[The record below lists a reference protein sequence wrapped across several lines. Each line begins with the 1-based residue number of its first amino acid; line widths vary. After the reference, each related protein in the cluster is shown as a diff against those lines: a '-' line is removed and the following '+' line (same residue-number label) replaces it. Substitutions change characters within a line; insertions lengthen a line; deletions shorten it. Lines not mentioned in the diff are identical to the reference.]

1 MNRALAPVIPAPAGI
16 HPAHPCIL
24 QILILTKTYP
34 CQRVRPVP
42 PIPKIP
48 ILTNLPP
55 RPLSSPHPRPI
66 CPSDGSGRCKTILQ
80 RRAAP
85 GRGTLAPTGRPR
97 AVARPCPRPR
107 RGTMSGPTPCPLP
120 LPLPLAPAHVRSGA
134 ASLPL
139 APPGQPGP
147 ASADRSVLRS
157 TDLWPAH
164 ASRPLQAVLPR
175 VPATSRH
182 LDCPPAH
189 HLNRHSH
196 ASRSHTPLRGVNPR
210 PPVATG
216 GPPGSYAPATC
227 PANAQ
232 TSTARPTRCVTQR
245 VHPAIQV
252 PSRPPPAT
260 AGTGGSRQHPS
271 RAPPRAPPAEN
282 LPL

>member
-1 MNRALAPVIPAPAGI
+1 MQDHPGAPGSARQRNPGTDGPAACGGAAVPAPQAWD
-16 HPAHPCIL
+16 H
-24 QILILTKTYP
+24 
-34 CQRVRPVP
+34 VR
-42 PIPKIP
+42 
-48 ILTNLPP
+48 
-55 RPLSSPHPRPI
+55 SH
-66 CPSDGSGRCKTILQ
+66 
-80 RRAAP
+80 
-85 GRGTLAPTGRPR
+85 
-97 AVARPCPRPR
+97 AV
-107 RGTMSGPTPCPLP
+107 PLP
-120 LPLPLAPAHVRSGA
+120 LPLPLALDHVRSGAASLPLAPDHVRSGA

-210 PPVATG
+210 PPVAPG
-216 GPPGSYAPATC
+216 GPPGGYAPATC

-271 RAPPRAPPAEN
+271 RAPPAEN

>member
-1 MNRALAPVIPAPAGI
+1 M
-16 HPAHPCIL
+16 
-24 QILILTKTYP
+24 QDYP
-34 CQRVRPVP
+34 
-42 PIPKIP
+42 
-48 ILTNLPP
+48 
-55 RPLSSPHPRPI
+55 
-66 CPSDGSGRCKTILQ
+66 
-80 RRAAP
+80 AAP
-85 GRGTLAPTGRPR
+85 GSARQRNPGTDGPAACGGAAVPAPQAWDHVRSH
-97 AVARPCPRPR
+97 AVPV
-107 RGTMSGPTPCPLP
+107 PLP
-120 LPLPLAPAHVRSGA
+120 LPLALDHVRSGAASLPLAPAHVRSGA

-271 RAPPRAPPAEN
+271 RAPPAEN

>member
-1 MNRALAPVIPAPAGI
+1 MSRTPIRGGNPLPLSTWWSGGRVTGQGRTTPGTIRAALAR
-16 HPAHPCIL
+16 
-24 QILILTKTYP
+24 
-34 CQRVRPVP
+34 QRVRT
-42 PIPKIP
+42 IPKIP

-85 GRGTLAPTGRPR
+85 GSARQRQTGTDGPAACGGAAVPAPQAWDHVRSH
-97 AVARPCPRPR
+97 AV
-107 RGTMSGPTPCPLP
+107 PLH

-157 TDLWPAH
+157 TDLWPAP

-196 ASRSHTPLRGVNPR
+196 ASRSTPRYE
-210 PPVATG
+210 A
-216 GPPGSYAPATC
+216 
-227 PANAQ
+227 
-232 TSTARPTRCVTQR
+232 
-245 VHPAIQV
+245 
-252 PSRPPPAT
+252 
-260 AGTGGSRQHPS
+260 
-271 RAPPRAPPAEN
+271 
-282 LPL
+282 

>member
-1 MNRALAPVIPAPAGI
+1 M
-16 HPAHPCIL
+16 
-24 QILILTKTYP
+24 QDYP
-34 CQRVRPVP
+34 
-42 PIPKIP
+42 
-48 ILTNLPP
+48 
-55 RPLSSPHPRPI
+55 
-66 CPSDGSGRCKTILQ
+66 
-80 RRAAP
+80 AAP
-85 GRGTLAPTGRPR
+85 GSARQRNPGTDGPAACGGAAVPAPQAWDHVRSH
-97 AVARPCPRPR
+97 AV
-107 RGTMSGPTPCPLP
+107 PLP
-120 LPLPLAPAHVRSGA
+120 LPLPLALDHVRSGA

-216 GPPGSYAPATC
+216 GPPGGYAPATC

-271 RAPPRAPPAEN
+271 RAPPAEN

>member
-1 MNRALAPVIPAPAGI
+1 M
-16 HPAHPCIL
+16 
-24 QILILTKTYP
+24 QDYP
-34 CQRVRPVP
+34 
-42 PIPKIP
+42 
-48 ILTNLPP
+48 
-55 RPLSSPHPRPI
+55 
-66 CPSDGSGRCKTILQ
+66 
-80 RRAAP
+80 AAP
-85 GRGTLAPTGRPR
+85 GSARQRQTGTDGPAACGGAAVPAPQAWDHVRSH
-97 AVARPCPRPR
+97 AVPV
-107 RGTMSGPTPCPLP
+107 P
-120 LPLPLAPAHVRSGA
+120 LPLPLALDHVRSGAASLPLAPDHVRSGA

-157 TDLWPAH
+157 TDLWPAP

-210 PPVATG
+210 PPVAPG
-216 GPPGSYAPATC
+216 GPPGGYAPATC

-271 RAPPRAPPAEN
+271 RAPPAEN

>member
-1 MNRALAPVIPAPAGI
+1 M
-16 HPAHPCIL
+16 
-24 QILILTKTYP
+24 QDYP
-34 CQRVRPVP
+34 
-42 PIPKIP
+42 
-48 ILTNLPP
+48 
-55 RPLSSPHPRPI
+55 
-66 CPSDGSGRCKTILQ
+66 
-80 RRAAP
+80 AAP
-85 GRGTLAPTGRPR
+85 GSARQRNPGTDGPAACGGAAVPAPQAWDHVRSH
-97 AVARPCPRPR
+97 AV
-107 RGTMSGPTPCPLP
+107 PLH
-120 LPLPLAPAHVRSGA
+120 LPLPLALDHVRSGAASLPLAPDHVRSGA

-216 GPPGSYAPATC
+216 GPPGGYAPATC

-271 RAPPRAPPAEN
+271 RAPPAEN

>member
-1 MNRALAPVIPAPAGI
+1 M
-16 HPAHPCIL
+16 
-24 QILILTKTYP
+24 QDYP
-34 CQRVRPVP
+34 
-42 PIPKIP
+42 
-48 ILTNLPP
+48 
-55 RPLSSPHPRPI
+55 
-66 CPSDGSGRCKTILQ
+66 
-80 RRAAP
+80 AAP
-85 GRGTLAPTGRPR
+85 GSARQRNPGTDGPAACGGAAVPAPQAWDRTWSH
-97 AVARPCPRPR
+97 AV
-107 RGTMSGPTPCPLP
+107 PLH
-120 LPLPLAPAHVRSGA
+120 LPLPLALDHVRSGAASLPLAPDHVRSGAASLPLAPDHVRSGA

-182 LDCPPAH
+182 PDCPPAH

-216 GPPGSYAPATC
+216 GPPGGYAPATC

-271 RAPPRAPPAEN
+271 RAPPAEN

>member
-1 MNRALAPVIPAPAGI
+1 MQDHPGAPGSARQRNPGTDGPAACGGAAVPAPQAWD
-16 HPAHPCIL
+16 H
-24 QILILTKTYP
+24 
-34 CQRVRPVP
+34 VRSHAVPV
-42 PIPKIP
+42 
-48 ILTNLPP
+48 
-55 RPLSSPHPRPI
+55 
-66 CPSDGSGRCKTILQ
+66 
-80 RRAAP
+80 
-85 GRGTLAPTGRPR
+85 
-97 AVARPCPRPR
+97 
-107 RGTMSGPTPCPLP
+107 PLP
-120 LPLPLAPAHVRSGA
+120 LPLALDHVRSGAASLPLAPAHVRSGA

-216 GPPGSYAPATC
+216 GPPGGYAPAT
-227 PANAQ
+227 
-232 TSTARPTRCVTQR
+232 RVTHSHAHTDLLSQHTTHQ
-245 VHPAIQV
+245 VHLAIQV
-252 PSRPPPAT
+252 PPRPRSCST
-260 AGTGGSRQHPS
+260 ACTGFSRQRQS
-271 RAPPRAPPAEN
+271 RAPPPPAHRKPTYPSPVIP
-282 LPL
+282 PLHMVERGPGDGLKPHHTWHYPCGFGPSEGEVRPKPPSLHADSRAGTGRLL